1 MPIGT
6 ARGTSLSPTVEAHR
20 CEVGAPQRL
29 ARVLADY
36 KTLDTEELDLSHD
49 ALTSDANRE
58 STTPALRLARWAG
71 LVKRRITSL
80 A

>member
-36 KTLDTEELDLSHD
+36 KTLDTEGLD
-49 ALTSDANRE
+49 AQ
-58 STTPALRLARWAG
+58 P
-71 LVKRRITSL
+71 
-80 A
+80 